1 MTERSTRDT
10 TATFVD
16 SAAASTLF
24 RDWFSAPQRPAPAAV
39 PDNQSADGRNEASV
53 RPLQLRP
60 TRCVQPLQK
69 WRMTRVVDFVEANLA
84 ERITLAR
91 MAAAAGLTAMHFAAQ
106 FRVAAGVRP
115 HEYVLRCRVDRACK
129 LLRDTP
135 LPIVEVAL
143 AVGFQSQAHFTTVFK
158 RFAGE
163 PPYRWRRQSTS
174 SRVAVHAAFADRPS
188 A

>member
-1 MTERSTRDT
+1 MMERPTRHT
-10 TATFVD
+10 TAAFVD
-16 SAAASTLF
+16 SAAATTLF
-24 RDWFSAPQRPAPAAV
+24 RGWPSPPERPAPAAV
-39 PDNQSADGRNEASV
+39 PRNQSAAGQSEAGV
-53 RPLQLRP
+53 RPPEFLP

-69 WRMTRVVDFVEANLA
+69 WRLLRVVDFVEANLA

-115 HEYVLRCRVDRACK
+115 HEYVLRRRVDKACK
-129 LLRDTP
+129 LLRDTT

-163 PPYRWRRQSTS
+163 PPYRWRRRAAT
-174 SRVAVHAAFADRPS
+174 SRVVAAAGVDDRPS
-188 A
+188 V